1 MSLRDTWLMK
11 SDEKLV
17 PERYWILKAGQLH
30 YSLVW
35 YIGSKYGVHKQI
47 FGDLSEEG
55 ASVVLVRLSANWYN
69 VQPFKISAALQ
80 LVEWRML
87 LSGKIFPGGRK
98 YLRLRL
104 RSMPGC
110 LCSHQIPIQTFTPI
124 CNAASPALFS
134 YLSWEGGVPVEKN
147 SVQM

>member
-30 YSLVW
+30 FSLVW

-55 ASVVLVRLSANWYN
+55 ASVVLVSLSANWYY
-69 VQPFKISAALQ
+69 VQSFKISPALQ
-80 LVEWRML
+80 V
-87 LSGKIFPGGRK
+87 
-98 YLRLRL
+98 
-104 RSMPGC
+104 
-110 LCSHQIPIQTFTPI
+110 
-124 CNAASPALFS
+124 
-134 YLSWEGGVPVEKN
+134 V
-147 SVQM
+147 